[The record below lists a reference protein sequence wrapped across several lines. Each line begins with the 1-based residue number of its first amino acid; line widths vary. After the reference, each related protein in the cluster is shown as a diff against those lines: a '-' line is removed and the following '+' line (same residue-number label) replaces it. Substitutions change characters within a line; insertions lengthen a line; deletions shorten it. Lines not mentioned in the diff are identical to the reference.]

1 MSEAGSEAR
10 TASRDWRA
18 VALPLADR
26 LGPESVVLDGPE
38 AAALAEALRGIGVL
52 ADLVEAQPPG
62 ARHDLAILLA
72 PADAA
77 ETPQAAAA
85 ALALSEQ
92 SDLLLLI
99 PLGFAQG
106 GEAHLQLLAWFTVL
120 AELGYQPVVEAAL
133 DFVGRGAFLVDR
145 AATAGEAELAAFA
158 ERLTREPDAPTSA
171 RIEALEAQIDEAAP
185 LREAVAASQAARE
198 AAEAH
203 SAGLA
208 ERLARAE
215 ARALDAERALIDA
228 RQQAERHR
236 AALEQALRWDVLRVW
251 VRQAVANL
259 PQPRRHPFS
268 LAVFRR
274 RREAE
279 PLALLRAA
287 PLFDAAWYIACH
299 PELAIRGGDP
309 ARHYL
314 TIGAADGDDP
324 GPFFDSAAYRLAH
337 PRLGREPPL
346 LHALRTGEVDTIL
359 HAVREQYG
367 DEFNL

>member
-1 MSEAGSEAR
+1 MSEAGASEAR
-10 TASRDWRA
+10 AASRDWRA

-38 AAALAEALRGIGVL
+38 ADALAEALRGIGVL
-52 ADLVEAQPPG
+52 ADLVGEQQPG

-72 PADAA
+72 PADEA
-77 ETPQAAAA
+77 ETPQASAAAA
-85 ALALSEQ
+85 ALAEQ

-106 GEAHLQLLAWFTVL
+106 SAARLQMLAWFTVL
-120 AELGYQPVVEAAL
+120 AELGYQPVVEATL
-133 DFVGRGAFLVDR
+133 DFVGRGAFLVGR

-171 RIEALEAQIDEAAP
+171 RIEALEAQVDEAAP
-185 LREAVAASQAARE
+185 LREALAASDAART
-198 AAEAH
+198 AAESHIA
-203 SAGLA
+203 SLA

-215 ARALDAERALIDA
+215 ARAIDAERALLDA
-228 RQQAERHR
+228 RQQAERDR
-236 AALEQALRWDVLRVW
+236 AILDQASRWDVLRVW

-259 PQPRRHPFS
+259 PAPRRRLF
-268 LAVFRR
+268 VR

-299 PELAIRGGDP
+299 PELAVRGSDP

-346 LHALRTGEVDTIL
+346 LHALRTGEADTIL

-367 DEFNL
+367 EEFNL